1 MAGADKKNIT
11 ERINYHGSKTLVN
24 LATITVAIGF
34 LSLIWEMWQEPKNIQ
49 LNLSII
55 AFACITLI
63 LSIGYLRAQKKTHGP
78 LFTAFFLVSTFTLLI
93 TMRLAGLANWRMT
106 VWILTIALAFKVMNY
121 VIAAYNDLLVARKPN
136 DKHILHNTAFEW
148 QLLFIR
154 MFIGFD
160 LVPHFTEKLF
170 AGPGPR
176 LEDIK
181 AFTALGVHHPA
192 EFVLIAGIIEFAGAF
207 SLGCGFL
214 TRLGAICLFIYLMI
228 ASAMGHHFSL
238 GFIWASP
245 GGGWEYPVL
254 WSTLILSFALFGG
267 SGFSLDEVI
276 VNIMRVPKFVRHLMG
291 SRHH

>member
-1 MAGADKKNIT
+1 MATSDNQKIAD
-11 ERINYHGSKTLVN
+11 RINYHGSKTLVSLSA
-24 LATITVAIGF
+24 LAIALGF
-34 LSLIWEMWQEPKNIQ
+34 LSLIWEMWRTPNNIQ
-49 LNLSII
+49 LNLSILSFS
-55 AFACITLI
+55 AITMV
-63 LSIGYLRAQKKTHGP
+63 LSIIYLRSQKKENGS
-78 LFTAFFLVSTFTLLI
+78 LFTAFFLISTFTLLI
-93 TMRLAGLANWRMT
+93 TMRLAGLAGWRIT
-106 VWILTIALAFKVMNY
+106 VWILTVALALKVMNY
-121 VIAAYNDLLVARKPN
+121 VVTAYNDLHHSRKRQE
-136 DKHILHNTAFEW
+136 KHAHHNTVYEW

-170 AGPGPR
+170 AGPTPR

-192 EFVLIAGIIEFAGAF
+192 EFVIIAGLIEFAGAF

-214 TRLGAICLFIYLMI
+214 TRLGAICLFIYLMV

-267 SGFSLDEVI
+267 SGFSLDHMI
-276 VNIMRVPKFVRHLMG
+276 RDNTRLPKWVRYLMG
-291 SRHH
+291 SRHL